1 MININIKKDC
11 GNSPKNLFLQ
21 RMTIAFAEG
30 DVDTILE
37 VVAEDFCWNK
47 IGEKLIQGKTNL
59 IKELDHYRPT
69 KVEELTI
76 LHALTHGKA
85 GAVDGRIKFSD
96 GKMAAF
102 CDVYE
107 FTSAKAVSVKEI
119 TSFMIELK

>member
-1 MININIKKDC
+1 VINVNINKDC
-11 GNSPKNLFLQ
+11 GNSPKNLLLQ
-21 RMTIAFAEG
+21 RMTVAFAEG

-47 IGEKLIQGKTNL
+47 IGEKLIQGKINL
-59 IKELDHYRPT
+59 IKELAHFNLT
-69 KVEELTI
+69 NVEELTI

-85 GAVDGRIKFSD
+85 GAVDGRIKYTN

-107 FTSAKAVSVKEI
+107 FTSAKGTRVKEI
-119 TSFMIELK
+119 ISFVIELK